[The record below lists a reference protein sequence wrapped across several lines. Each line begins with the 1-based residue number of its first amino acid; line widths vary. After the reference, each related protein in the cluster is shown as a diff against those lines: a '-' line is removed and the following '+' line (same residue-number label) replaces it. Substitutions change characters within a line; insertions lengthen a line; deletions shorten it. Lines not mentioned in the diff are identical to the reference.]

1 MTVVYTEATL
11 NLMPLEQVKE
21 LASRGELKK
30 IENEDESLVIN
41 YLKIEELTELGKNI
55 ETTFILL
62 SKLMKS

>member
-1 MTVVYTEATL
+1 MTVIYTEATL

-41 YLKIEELTELGKNI
+41 YLKTTEE
-55 ETTFILL
+55 
-62 SKLMKS
+62 